1 MFASSFPVQQRG
13 GAPASTPKN
22 PLPARAG
29 VGLKPEHFQQIIDN
43 RPDLGFFEIHAE
55 NYMVDGGPFH
65 HYLTRIR
72 EHYPL
77 SIHGVGL
84 SIGGETA
91 LDTDHLERLAV
102 LIKRYQPDS
111 FSEHLAWASHGE
123 VFVND
128 LLPLAYTPQ
137 SLQRVCDHID
147 QIQAHLGR
155 KMLLENPAT
164 YVEFSSSSMAETDF
178 ISAVLQRTGCGLL
191 LDVNNVFVTCTNH
204 NHDPYD
210 YIRSLPH
217 TAVGEIHLA
226 GFASQ
231 SDAAGAPLLIDNHG
245 SPVAK
250 AVWDLYEYTLSQVGP
265 IATLIER
272 DNDIPSFD
280 VLFAES
286 QLAESLLQAAIEK
299 QAQQKQLA

>member
-1 MFASSFPVQQRG
+1 
-13 GAPASTPKN
+13 
-22 PLPARAG
+22 
-29 VGLKPEHFQQIIDN
+29 VGLKSEHFQQIVDSW
-43 RPDLGFFEIHAE
+43 PDLGFFEIHAE
-55 NYMVDGGPFH
+55 NYMIDGGPFH

-72 EHYPL
+72 EQYPL

-91 LDTDHLERLAV
+91 LDIDHLQRLAA
-102 LIKRYQPDS
+102 LINRYQPQS
-111 FSEHLAWASHGE
+111 YSEHLAWASHGE

-147 QIQAHLGR
+147 QVQAYLGR
-155 KMLLENPAT
+155 QMLLENPAT
-164 YVEFSSSSMAETDF
+164 YVEFRSSSMTETDF

-204 NHDPYD
+204 NRDPYF
-210 YIRSLPH
+210 YIQSLPH

-226 GFASQ
+226 GFTSQ
-231 SDAAGAPLLIDNHG
+231 SDADGAPLLIDNHG
-245 SPVAK
+245 SPIAK
-250 AVWDLYEYTLSQVGP
+250 TVWDLYEYTLAQVGP
-265 IATLIER
+265 VATLIER

-280 VLFAES
+280 TLFAEN
-286 QLAESLLQAAIEK
+286 QRAESMLQATIQNRPQREH
-299 QAQQKQLA
+299 QA